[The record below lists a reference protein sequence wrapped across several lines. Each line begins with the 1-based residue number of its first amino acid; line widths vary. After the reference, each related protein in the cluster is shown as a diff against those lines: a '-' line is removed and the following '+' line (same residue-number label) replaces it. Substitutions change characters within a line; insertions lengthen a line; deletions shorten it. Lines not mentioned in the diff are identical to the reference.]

1 LARHRLDDNAPGSY
15 ALFSVLGAD
24 DLVMRVAYLVNRYPA
39 VSHSFIRREIA
50 GVEASGVEVTRFSI
64 RPPDASLPDA
74 ADRAEVART
83 TVILAQSR
91 AALLGAAFATALS
104 KPGPF
109 LRGLKAA
116 MGMAQGRPKIALRHM
131 IYVVEACWL
140 ARQLHGVDRLHA
152 HFGTNPA
159 AVARLVHILSGIAYS
174 FTVHGPEEF
183 DAPGALDL
191 PAKIADA
198 AQVVAISDFGR
209 SQLMRWTRPGQW
221 GKLKVVRCGIDEGFA
236 AAAPA
241 PPVASAELCCVA
253 RLSAQ
258 KGLPLLIDAAAQLR
272 QRGIPF
278 HLTLVGDGE
287 MRQEIEA
294 AIADRDLSD
303 AVTITG
309 YLDSAGVRARLLAA
323 RAMVLPSFAE
333 GLPVVIME
341 ALALRVPVVT
351 TAIAGVPELV
361 DAACGWVVPAGS
373 VDALCDAMEA
383 ALAADPQRLRAMGE
397 VGRARV
403 LARHDAG
410 ANGAAMAALFRA

>member
-1 LARHRLDDNAPGSY
+1 
-15 ALFSVLGAD
+15 
-24 DLVMRVAYLVNRYPA
+24 MRVAYLVNRYPA

-50 GVEASGVEVTRFSI
+50 GVEAAGVDVLRFSI

-74 ADRAEVART
+74 ADRAELDRT
-83 TVILAQSR
+83 TVILAQPKS
-91 AALLGAAFATALS
+91 ALLCAAAKTALA
-104 KPGPF
+104 KPGRF
-109 LRGLKAA
+109 LGALKAA
-116 MGMAQGRPKIALRHM
+116 LAMGQGRPKIALRHL
-131 IYVVEACWL
+131 IYLVEACWL
-140 ARQLHGVDRLHA
+140 ARALAGVDRLHA

-159 AVARLVHILSGIAYS
+159 AVARLVHLLSGIPYS

-191 PAKIADA
+191 PAKIRDA

-209 SQLMRWTRPGQW
+209 SQLMRWTKPAQW
-221 GKLKVVRCGIDEGFA
+221 PKLKVVRCGIDEGFA
-236 AAAPA
+236 SAPPA
-241 PPVASAELCCVA
+241 PPVSAAELCCVA

-258 KGLPLLIDAAAQLR
+258 KGLPLLIEAAAALR
-272 QRGIPF
+272 ARGVAF

-294 AIADRDLSD
+294 AIAERGLGETI
-303 AVTITG
+303 TITG
-309 YLDSAGVRARLLAA
+309 YLDAAGVRARLLAS

-361 DAACGWVVPAGS
+361 DASCGWVVPAGS
-373 VDALCDAMEA
+373 IEALCDAMAA
-383 ALAADPQRLRAMGE
+383 ALATDPADLRAMGE

-403 LARHDAG
+403 LARHDAR
-410 ANGAAMAALFRA
+410 ANGAAMAELFRA

>member
-1 LARHRLDDNAPGSY
+1 
-15 ALFSVLGAD
+15 
-24 DLVMRVAYLVNRYPA
+24 MRVAYLVNRYPA

-50 GVEASGVEVTRFSI
+50 GVEMAGVDVARFSI

-74 ADRAEVART
+74 ADRAELPRT
-83 TVILAQSR
+83 TVILAQSK
-91 AALLGAAFATALS
+91 AALLMAALCMAVTRTGRFVRALS
-104 KPGPF
+104 
-109 LRGLKAA
+109 AA
-116 MGMAQGRPKIALRHM
+116 VKMAQGRPKIALRHL
-131 IYVVEACWL
+131 IYLVEACWL
-140 ARQLHGVDRLHA
+140 AGKLKGVDRLHA

-159 AVARLVHILSGIAYS
+159 AVARLVHILSGIPYS

-209 SQLMRWTRPGQW
+209 SQLMRWAKPAMW
-221 GKLKVVRCGIDEGFA
+221 DKLHVVRCGIDEGFA
-236 AAAPA
+236 AAPAA
-241 PPVASAELCCVA
+241 PPVADARLCCVA

-258 KGLPLLIDAAAQLR
+258 KGLPLLIDAAARLR
-272 QRGIPF
+272 DRGVPF

-287 MRQEIEA
+287 MRAEIER
-294 AIADRDLSD
+294 AIADRDLGGIV
-303 AVTITG
+303 AITG
-309 YLDSAGVRARLLAA
+309 YLDAAGVRSHMLAS

-361 DAACGWVVPAGS
+361 DTACGWVVPAGS
-373 VDALCDAMEA
+373 IEALCDAMEL
-383 ALAADPQRLRAMGE
+383 ALAADPARLREMGE

-403 LARHDAG
+403 LARHDAR
-410 ANGAAMAALFRA
+410 ANGAAMADLFRQ